1 VPNSA
6 FGSTWCFSTLRL
18 RRAYVLTSLRPSASY
33 DMLNDSYDVN
43 GRQDKQVILQ
53 ASDGHIVFPPSI
65 CCPFRIPLAMSVI
78 LGPVTGA
85 STSDSACSIFISSGA
100 SGERVQETDGSVQ
113 VRFECVAKPL
123 LCLLKCC
130 S

>member
-65 CCPFRIPLAMSVI
+65 CCLSRISSAMSVL
-78 LGPVTGA
+78 LGPLTVAGI
-85 STSDSACSIFISSGA
+85 SDSACSIFICFGPSDCTASAIKRRMVRSKSGL
-100 SGERVQETDGSVQ
+100 SM
-113 VRFECVAKPL
+113 
-123 LCLLKCC
+123 
-130 S
+130 